1 MSLTINLNDSL
12 IYNDP
17 EKTTIVG
24 YYDYNSIKRDDR
36 IVRLRDTIRKAG
48 GYLRATFTGS
58 KDSFRREETD
68 LDNIL
73 LYNMRLATSGFQVIS
88 LLKIIE
94 SDRKITLYQYDIR
107 DNCLLNNELE
117 SIKGAFPIDANIDG
131 SNQEERRFGV
141 TVFFYN
147 KFRKWLN
154 GHREIKHF
162 PDSHLELI
170 IEYRGSHSL
179 SESSFIKHAVDG
191 IISAMQRCD
200 EDPERLRN
208 YMIETCDPQL
218 CIFNGDNVIRIHE
231 NKVIWNPQD
240 HLVYKLVV
248 IKNPELECYLRIRI
262 RAFNN

>member
-1 MSLTINLNDSL
+1 MKKVILEMYEIKTEKYYSYSND
-12 IYNDP
+12 
-17 EKTTIVG
+17 
-24 YYDYNSIKRDDR
+24 YDKDKKKDIRWP
-36 IVRLRDTIRKAG
+36 LRDAVKAIRTKTGVLKAV
-48 GYLRATFTGS
+48 YNGS
-58 KDSFRREETD
+58 PFNLVQEPDI
-68 LDNIL
+68 DNIL

-208 YMIETCDPQL
+208 YKIETCDPQL

-248 IKNPELECYLRIRI
+248 IKNPGLECYLRIRI